1 MDSAF
6 AEVPGYRRILGRLSP
21 AALLR
26 QFGSEYWTFFAAAF
40 LFDLGFGLF
49 FFLFNLYLTDLH
61 FDERAVGRITAC
73 LTLGNV
79 AGTIPAT
86 ILARRFGL
94 RPLLLLCFV
103 CAPIFSAVRLVASG
117 ESGQIVIA
125 LVTGAVLCCWP
136 ICFSPTIAA
145 LTNDRNRTRGFSIMF
160 ATGIGVG
167 TLSGAMGGY
176 VPELLHEGRL
186 HTPVVAGIGIVLLIA
201 CGLVVMGAWPILKL
215 RLTQRLP
222 PRGHRSR
229 VFHPFLRRFLPPF
242 LLWNVVT
249 GSFPAF
255 GAIYLQQVLKIS
267 LGRIGLVFSAS
278 QLMEF
283 VAVIASPALIRRAGL
298 TRGIAISLFG
308 TAIALAMIGITR
320 QATVAVGLYVVYYAL
335 MFMCE
340 PGIYNLLMD
349 RIPEEERSTASA
361 VQNLS
366 GALCQAAT
374 AAATGSCIVR
384 FGYGAV
390 LFSNAVAA
398 VSAALLFLALA
409 TRAASNTMRAS
420 PDSLHEAP
428 QSTL

>member
-1 MDSAF
+1 MMDSAF

-186 HTPVVAGIGIVLLIA
+186 HTPVVAGIG
-201 CGLVVMGAWPILKL
+201 
-215 RLTQRLP
+215 
-222 PRGHRSR
+222 
-229 VFHPFLRRFLPPF
+229 
-242 LLWNVVT
+242 
-249 GSFPAF
+249 
-255 GAIYLQQVLKIS
+255 
-267 LGRIGLVFSAS
+267 LVFSAS